1 MLFDFEG
8 YRSDIR
14 NQSSLLCRAEFLKV
28 CHRDITNRSV
38 SSLIQRSRGGLL
50 QMQSSG
56 VSLSFICHPPGAF
69 GEEHLYRA
77 SAERNSQKT
86 ADEMRRDWFQQNI
99 YWQPWEEEII
109 TTLTSFDH
117 GYSYSQNVSVDR
129 TMRWRAGSS
138 CEFALLFFFPLP
150 PPACIP
156 SEQELCLAQGET
168 RRTKWGQR
176 TWHGRAVHYSPF
188 WFVEAETRNLMMAGE
203 MLHGRTEGGS
213 WVIRNL

>member
-38 SSLIQRSRGGLL
+38 SSLIRRSRRGLL

-138 CEFALLFFFPLP
+138 CEFALLFFFPSLLLH
-150 PPACIP
+150 AYLLNRSSVSRKERQEGQNEARGRGTAEP
-156 SEQELCLAQGET
+156 SITPLFDL
-168 RRTKWGQR
+168 
-176 TWHGRAVHYSPF
+176 
-188 WFVEAETRNLMMAGE
+188 
-203 MLHGRTEGGS
+203 
-213 WVIRNL
+213 

>member
-1 MLFDFEG
+1 MLFDFES
-8 YRSDIR
+8 YRRDTR

-28 CHRDITNRSV
+28 CLRDITNRSV
-38 SSLIQRSRGGLL
+38 SSLIRQSGRTSADAIFRCATLIYL
-50 QMQSSG
+50 SSSG
-56 VSLSFICHPPGAF
+56 GFWRGASLSGFHRKEFA
-69 GEEHLYRA
+69 
-77 SAERNSQKT
+77 KT

-138 CEFALLFFFPLP
+138 CEFALLFFFLP

-156 SEQELCLAQGET
+156 SEQELCLVQGET

-188 WFVEAETRNLMMAGE
+188 WFVEAETRNLMMASE
-203 MLHGRTEGGS
+203 MLHGRMEGGS
-213 WVIRNL
+213 WVIRDL